1 MITAAFL
8 FPDILYFCSMDVK
21 IEDSWKQLLR
31 SEFEQEYF
39 RNLVHFVREE
49 YAAHRM
55 GIFPPA
61 SLIFKAFDACP
72 ADRLKVVILGQDPY
86 PTRGHAN
93 GLCFSINPNVRP
105 FAKSLINIFKEIET
119 DLNKPIPGTGDLS
132 RWAEQGVLL
141 LNSILTVR
149 EGKPQSHQGKGWER
163 FTDAVIQKISDENE
177 GIVFMLWGGYA
188 RNKGKNIDRNK
199 HFVLESGH
207 PSPMSANQGLWFG
220 NRHFSKANEYLQKT
234 GKTPVNW

>member
-1 MITAAFL
+1 
-8 FPDILYFCSMDVK
+8 MDVK
-21 IEDSWKQLLR
+21 IEESWKLLLKQ
-31 SEFEQEYF
+31 EFEKQYF
-39 RNLVHFVREE
+39 SNLVSFVKEE
-49 YAAHRM
+49 YTANRT

-72 ADRLKVVILGQDPY
+72 VDRLKVVILGQDPY

-93 GLCFSINPNVRP
+93 GLCFSINPDVRP
-105 FAKSLINIFKEIET
+105 FAKSLINIFKEIES
-119 DLNKPIPGTGDLS
+119 DLGQLPPQNGDLS

-149 EGKPQSHQGKGWER
+149 EGKPQSHQGKGWEQ
-163 FTDAVIQKISDENE
+163 FTDAVIQKISDETE
-177 GIVFMLWGGYA
+177 GVVFMLWGGYA
-188 RNKGKNIDRNK
+188 RSKGKNIDRNR

-220 NRHFSKANEYLQKT
+220 NRHFSKANDYLKKT
-234 GKTPVNW
+234 GKDPVNW